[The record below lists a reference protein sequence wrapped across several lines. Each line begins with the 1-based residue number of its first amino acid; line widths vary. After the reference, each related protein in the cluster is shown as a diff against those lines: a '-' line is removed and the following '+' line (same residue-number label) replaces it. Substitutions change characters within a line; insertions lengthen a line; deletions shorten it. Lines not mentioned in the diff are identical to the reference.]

1 VHIKRRLPVK
11 EAVIIIAKKAYEV
24 LIFEFSIIYK

>member
-1 VHIKRRLPVK
+1 MK

-24 LIFEFSIIYK
+24 LIFALSIIYRY